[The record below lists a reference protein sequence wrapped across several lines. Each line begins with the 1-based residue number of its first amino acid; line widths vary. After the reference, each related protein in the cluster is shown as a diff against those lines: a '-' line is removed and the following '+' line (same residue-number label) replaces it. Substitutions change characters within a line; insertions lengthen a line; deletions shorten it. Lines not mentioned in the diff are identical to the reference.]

1 MPTAY
6 PFSTLGKLNG
16 LPGCVPKVDVSG
28 FDYWT
33 TASGYNKDDFDASTA
48 VTQEQIDQSL
58 HKIGRLFWN
67 LYRVTCRTG
76 YLSNPSSILTEV
88 IVGEWDITELDF
100 DLVSVPIEPKDRG
113 CGGPLSD
120 SGSSVPNLGYID
132 LRLDTGFSRFYNGD
146 TDDEANF
153 IGYGGAFI
161 DTASSFD
168 PNGTIRS
175 AYIPIGGD
183 PESILGGYSTDN
195 FSGGVIYEY
204 AYVDI
209 QGIHFLWLGRVDDP
223 GSVDPDWD
231 QGVDSETLRA
241 WFRHIPTDT
250 TEQAQIT
257 GLEFWEY

>member
-1 MPTAY
+1 MPIAY

-16 LPGCVPKVDVSG
+16 LPGCVPKVDISN
-28 FDYWT
+28 FDHWI
-33 TASGYNKDDFDASTA
+33 TASGYSKDDFDAA
-48 VTQEQIDQSL
+48 IDVTQEQIDQSL
-58 HKIGRLFWN
+58 HKIGRLYWN
-67 LYRVTCRTG
+67 LYRITCLTG
-76 YLSNPSSILTEV
+76 ILSNPNSTLTEV
-88 IVGEWDITELDF
+88 IVSGWDATQDPPPPP
-100 DLVSVPIEPKDRG
+100 DPVQPKDRV
-113 CGGPLSD
+113 CGGVLTR
-120 SGSSVPNLGYID
+120 GGNTAPNLGDID
-132 LRLDTGFSRFYNGD
+132 LRLDTGFSRMYNGS

-161 DTASSFD
+161 DTAYSID
-168 PNGTIRS
+168 PTGTI
-175 AYIPIGGD
+175 ATWYLPVGGD
-183 PESILGGYSTDN
+183 PASHLGGYSTDN